1 PLANRMLVDPKTL
14 GNVAIRD
21 QQEQA
26 GMNGA
31 SIGSEAGVA
40 AYVDSLVDVIGHAC
54 AIWCCR

>member
-1 PLANRMLVDPKTL
+1 MLVDPKTL